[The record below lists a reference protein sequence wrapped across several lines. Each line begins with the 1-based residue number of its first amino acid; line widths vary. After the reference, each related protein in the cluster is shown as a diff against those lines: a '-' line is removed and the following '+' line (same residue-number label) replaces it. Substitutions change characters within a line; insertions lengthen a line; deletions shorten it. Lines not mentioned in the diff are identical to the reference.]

1 MCGRIVPPGIVA
13 GLSACRRW
21 RRGHVDRHVSVL
33 SSSRKEKRKNK
44 KRELFDA
51 SLFAF
56 SFFFGF
62 CALVEAFCLAVNGF
76 LLLLFFCALLLCSS
90 SRSLLFSSS
99 SLSSVVSFRLGFFS
113 SVNRF
118 DLLVFPLAFS
128 PIPTSGPIRTQ
139 EPNQPKPE
147 GPSIFILHF
156 KICQST
162 QFPRKDLIDSLWISP
177 GPFERAMAEVS
188 NTRLYLGNL
197 PRNGMLPA
205 FHRHHHCPP
214 RLLP

>member
-1 MCGRIVPPGIVA
+1 MWIGTF
-13 GLSACRRW
+13 L
-21 RRGHVDRHVSVL
+21 L
-33 SSSRKEKRKNK
+33 SSSRKEKNK

-56 SFFFGF
+56 FFF
-62 CALVEAFCLAVNGF
+62 LWF
-76 LLLLFFCALLLCSS
+76 LCPGRGVLPGGQPIPASSLLLCSS

-99 SLSSVVSFRLGFFS
+99 SLSPVVSFRVGFFS

-128 PIPTSGPIRTQ
+128 PIPTSGPIRPQ
-139 EPNQPKPE
+139 EPNQPRPE
-147 GPSIFILHF
+147 GPSILILHF

-162 QFPRKDLIDSLWISP
+162 QFPRKDLIYSLWISP

-205 FHRHHHCPP
+205 FHRNHHCPHGFYFEE
-214 RLLP
+214 RT